1 MVLMDKGMGERTR
14 VRSPDVCGW
23 GVWHFAPGVPCAAA
37 SALYTL
43 TNAASGLGVAAL
55 SDTGTES
62 VDSTESYSSDRGI
75 GQCTERVQM
84 AETGVKGRHG

>member
-1 MVLMDKGMGERTR
+1 MSVAG
-14 VRSPDVCGW
+14 VCGTSHL
-23 GVWHFAPGVPCAAA
+23 VSLVLLLLPD
-37 SALYTL
+37 YML

-55 SDTGTES
+55 SDTGAES